1 MLRHGGS
8 DWFDLISDFLVC
20 EGVTN
25 RIKGIYWAQR
35 ASSANGVAAICIL
48 GVACAVETEKPT
60 HSNACDTLAQTAVR
74 KARDFGGPWN
84 GQGVVAMW

>member
-25 RIKGIYWAQR
+25 RIKGI
-35 ASSANGVAAICIL
+35 L
-48 GVACAVETEKPT
+48 GTK
-60 HSNACDTLAQTAVR
+60 SFLS
-74 KARDFGGPWN
+74 KWGGSDLHPGGSLCCRN
-84 GQGVVAMW
+84 